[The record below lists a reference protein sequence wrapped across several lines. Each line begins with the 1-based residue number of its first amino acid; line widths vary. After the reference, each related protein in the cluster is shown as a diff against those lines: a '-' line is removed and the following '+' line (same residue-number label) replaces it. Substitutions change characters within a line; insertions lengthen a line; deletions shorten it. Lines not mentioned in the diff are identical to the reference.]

1 MIKKITVVTIIATT
15 MLFSCNNN
23 GTANTNTGPEKTS
36 EGKSSDLYF
45 DYTLD
50 GKEMHVNE
58 ADLHGTYAQTTNSH
72 KFSMYVGKVD
82 GPQLLLTIPRDMTR
96 PSTTPSGSADY
107 NENIT
112 QGSVSLI
119 DYPEKGYTSNSYNST
134 YPETTPVMP
143 QAIVITSSEKSG
155 EDARIITGTFNVT
168 TYGDKSHNDPK
179 STDHV
184 IAGKFKIKH
193 TFSSTNGGKF

>member
-1 MIKKITVVTIIATT
+1 MINKIIFATAIASTI
-15 MLFSCNNN
+15 LCSCNNN
-23 GTANTNTGPEKTS
+23 DTATTNASTEKTS
-36 EGKSSDLYF
+36 EVKNDELYF

-50 GKEMHVNE
+50 GKEMHVDE
-58 ADLHGTYAQTTNSH
+58 ADLHATYAQTTNSN
-72 KFSMYVGKVD
+72 KFSIYVGKES
-82 GPQLLLTIPRDMTR
+82 GTQLLLTIPRDMTK

-119 DYPEKGYTSNSYNST
+119 DYPEKNYTSNSYNST

-143 QAIVITSSEKSG
+143 AAIVITSSEKLG
-155 EDARIITGTFNVT
+155 EDARIITGTFNVK

-184 IAGKFKIKH
+184 LVGKFRIKH
-193 TFSSTNGGKF
+193 TFSSMNGGKF